1 MSYFQAYVINILIDH
16 PLKKAMNKLE
26 ATGRLIKRA
35 VELNKFD
42 GRYQPRKAIKAQ
54 ALTDFIAEF
63 TPAHDQQNEEKGA
76 RSWVVHVDG
85 SSIQYAGGVG
95 VFLQSPKRDCLR
107 YAMSLQFQA
116 TNNEVEYKTLLQGL
130 ELAKSLG
137 AESIIIQGDS
147 QLIIVQVNRTWEAKK
162 ERMKR
167 YLSIKGFTTTM
178 FHQIPREDLSKKK
191 IPREENMEANNPS
204 KTPSA
209 DKLVDDQIKVQYI
222 SSKDVPEV
230 HQIDVEANWTTLI
243 MSYLKDEL
251 LPKDREEA
259 RKQRVKAAKFILMD
273 EVLYKRGFP
282 QP

>member
-1 MSYFQAYVINILIDH
+1 
-16 PLKKAMNKLE
+16 
-26 ATGRLIKRA
+26 
-35 VELNKFD
+35 
-42 GRYQPRKAIKAQ
+42 
-54 ALTDFIAEF
+54 
-63 TPAHDQQNEEKGA
+63 
-76 RSWVVHVDG
+76 
-85 SSIQYAGGVG
+85 
-95 VFLQSPKRDCLR
+95 
-107 YAMSLQFQA
+107 
-116 TNNEVEYKTLLQGL
+116 
-130 ELAKSLG
+130 
-137 AESIIIQGDS
+137 
-147 QLIIVQVNRTWEAKK
+147 
-162 ERMKR
+162 
-167 YLSIKGFTTTM
+167 
-178 FHQIPREDLSKKK
+178 
-191 IPREENMEANNPS
+191 MEANNPS